1 MATAIGQ
8 PFIAAR
14 TTPERKAQ
22 FAALA
27 ASRGMS
33 ESALLTL
40 LMDTV
45 LEGNS
50 VVDSAADSD
59 EDSRASERVS
69 LRLRQGDRRRVNA
82 RAAARNMKPASYVV
96 ALIRAHVRH
105 EAPLPVAEL
114 NVLKVAVAQLS
125 AVARHLHQLASG
137 DAGTALDVEF
147 ARHLH
152 ETVARVEDV
161 RRYVS
166 DVVRG
171 NLMSWEAGDA

>member
-1 MATAIGQ
+1 MASALRQ
-8 PFIAAR
+8 PLVAAR
-14 TTPERKAQ
+14 TSPERKAK

-40 LMDTV
+40 LVDTV
-45 LEGNS
+45 LEENRVPAG
-50 VVDSAADSD
+50 AADPD
-59 EDSRASERVS
+59 EGTPASERVS

-82 RAAARNMKPASYVV
+82 RAAARNMKPASYLV

-105 EAPLPVAEL
+105 EAPLPAAEL
-114 NVLKVAVAQLS
+114 NALKLAVAQLS
-125 AVARHLHQLASG
+125 AVGRYLHQLGAG
-137 DAGTALDVEF
+137 AAGTAAGVEF
-147 ARHLH
+147 VRHLH
-152 ETVARVEDV
+152 EAMARVEDV

>member
-1 MATAIGQ
+1 MANAIGQ

-14 TTPERKAQ
+14 TTRERKAQ

-45 LEGNS
+45 LEGSS

-59 EDSRASERVS
+59 EDSPASERVS

-82 RAAARNMKPASYVV
+82 RAAARNMKPASYLV

-105 EAPLPVAEL
+105 EAPLPVAEV
-114 NVLKVAVAQLS
+114 NALKVAVAQLS
-125 AVARHLHQLASG
+125 AVARHLHRLASG
-137 DAGTALDVEF
+137 DAGTVLDGEL